1 MGTVY
6 KLVVVFATPVA
17 AIINPV
23 IFTGHVGIKGMMLH
37 SKDGELLATCYA
49 AIRTSILILSRQLQV
64 INKPKRVPVQ

>member
-1 MGTVY
+1 MEL
-6 KLVVVFATPVA
+6 K
-17 AIINPV
+17 V
-23 IFTGHVGIKGMMLH
+23 IFGRYIPSSFAGYDDFGKKIGMMLH